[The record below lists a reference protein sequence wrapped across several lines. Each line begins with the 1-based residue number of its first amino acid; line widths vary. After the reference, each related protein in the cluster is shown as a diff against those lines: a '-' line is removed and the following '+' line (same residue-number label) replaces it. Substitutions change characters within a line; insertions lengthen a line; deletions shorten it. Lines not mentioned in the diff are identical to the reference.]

1 MRPFDPRLLRAF
13 PETRSPLAVLGALG
27 VVGGL
32 LAVGQAFALAA
43 LVVALVE
50 QRSLATPAVA
60 LVVLLAA
67 RGLVAG
73 GQELAAARAGSVVAS
88 AVRRRRLGAWLRRPA
103 EQRADAAAALTD
115 STDGAAAIEP
125 YVARYLPT
133 LVAAAVVPAATLIA
147 LAWVDWLS
155 ALIVLLTLPLLP
167 VFAALIGQHTR
178 DETQARWRE
187 SVTLAGHF
195 LDVVRGLPTL
205 VSFGRADAQLDQVDR
220 VGDRHRRATL
230 RTLRTAFLSS
240 AALELLA
247 TISVAIVA
255 VAVGLR
261 LAHGSMALGVG
272 LTAILL
278 APEAYWPVRR
288 VGQEFHA
295 AADGAEALDRLLA
308 DEPGDASGDVAGDAS
323 VATTAATSASTGGP
337 GSAPQQVVVRDV
349 SYRHPGAKTVA
360 LQPVSFTAG
369 RGLTVVSGPSGV
381 GKSTLLEVVAGVRTA
396 STGTVERPA
405 VHLVTQQPFVAP
417 MTTSENL
424 ALGTRAAADQVSLL
438 PGVPSGAVLGD
449 DGFGLS
455 AGQRARLALERA
467 RLSDAAVLLAD
478 EPTAHL
484 DEGAA
489 AALRDELVT
498 LGRSRV
504 VIAVTHDPELLA
516 LADQVVELQA
526 PHAGAADEPSPAGAR
541 AGEPSPH
548 GVRAGEPTPHGVR
561 VGEPPRASRIETSTT
576 GLDTASASAP
586 AYSTSV
592 GAPAYSTSV
601 GAPAYSTSVR
611 APASPTSVGAP
622 ARSTAARSPRR
633 PLLRPTRGTLVAG
646 ALGGLAAASSVALT
660 ATSGWLIV
668 RAAEQPVI
676 LTLIVAIVLVRTFG
690 IARPVFR
697 YAERVRSHDAA
708 LAELS
713 DRRTSA
719 YRALIPLTPARL
731 GRRRRADL
739 LTGFVRDLDDEV
751 DAQVRVVV
759 PLVAATLAGV
769 GATVVAGSLLPPAAL
784 VIAAALVAAAV
795 VAGLDLAGELAGQRD
810 SVAARAGIARAA
822 HVATTKTTELQAI
835 SATGWALDQLDEAQ
849 AQAERAALRQARGRA
864 LGATATPVVTGLATA
879 AMAYVVAGA
888 LADGQVIAPIAA
900 LLLLMPLALGDVLG
914 TLPDAMGAWAR
925 SRAARDRVA
934 DLLDQEPAVAD
945 TPGLPDLPPATSR
958 TLGTD
963 EVVAAWHP
971 DSARITLPDSVI
983 RPGEHL
989 AITGPNGCG
998 KSTMLSVLARHLDP
1012 VSGRSTIDGHDAQD
1026 VSLASARAQ
1035 VAVVDDEPHLF
1046 TGTVRA
1052 NLLLARPGADDT
1064 AVRDALTRA
1073 GLGSWLAGLPDGL
1086 DTDLGAGG
1094 RGMSGGERSRF
1105 AIARAL
1111 LSDRPVL
1118 LLDEPVA
1125 HLDQPTARRVLT
1137 DLHTAT
1143 RGRTVALVTHQA
1155 LGLDGCDR
1163 HLRWTVAARTER
1175 TTT

>member
-308 DEPGDASGDVAGDAS
+308 DEPGDASGDVAGDVAGDAS

-337 GSAPQQVVVRDV
+337 GSAPQQVVVHDV

-369 RGLTVVSGPSGV
+369 RGLTVVSGPSGA

-467 RLSDAAVLLAD
+467 RLSDAAVLLVD

-526 PHAGAADEPSPAGAR
+526 PHAGAAGEPSPAG
-541 AGEPSPH
+541 G
-548 GVRAGEPTPHGVR
+548 RAGEPTPHGGRVGEPAPHGGR
-561 VGEPPRASRIETSTT
+561 VGEPPRASRIETSST

-601 GAPAYSTSVR
+601 GAPAYSTSV
-611 APASPTSVGAP
+611 GAP
-622 ARSTAARSPRR
+622 ARSTAARNRRR

-769 GATVVAGSLLPPAAL
+769 GAAVVAGSLLPPAAL

-835 SATGWALDQLDEAQ
+835 SATDWALDQLDEAQ

-945 TPGLPDLPPATSR
+945 TPGLPDLAPATSR

-971 DSARITLPDSVI
+971 DSARITLPNSVI

-1046 TGTVRA
+1046 TGTARA

>member
-1 MRPFDPRLLRAF
+1 M
-13 PETRSPLAVLGALG
+13 
-27 VVGGL
+27 
-32 LAVGQAFALAA
+32 
-43 LVVALVE
+43 
-50 QRSLATPAVA
+50 
-60 LVVLLAA
+60 LLAA

-205 VSFGRADAQLDQVDR
+205 VSFGRADAQLDQVDH

-369 RGLTVVSGPSGV
+369 RGLTVVSGPSGA

-467 RLSDAAVLLAD
+467 RLSDAAVLLVD

-498 LGRSRV
+498 LGRNRV

-526 PHAGAADEPSPAGAR
+526 PPAGAADEPSPAG
-541 AGEPSPH
+541 G
-548 GVRAGEPTPHGVR
+548 RAGEPTPTVVEQASPPPRHSSRRARPHGGR
-561 VGEPPRASRIETSTT
+561 VGEPPGRAVSRP
-576 GLDTASASAP
+576 AP
-586 AYSTSV
+586 RVSI
-592 GAPAYSTSV
+592 
-601 GAPAYSTSVR
+601 
-611 APASPTSVGAP
+611 
-622 ARSTAARSPRR
+622 R
-633 PLLRPTRGTLVAG
+633 PPLALRPTR
-646 ALGGLAAASSVALT
+646 
-660 ATSGWLIV
+660 
-668 RAAEQPVI
+668 
-676 LTLIVAIVLVRTFG
+676 
-690 IARPVFR
+690 
-697 YAERVRSHDAA
+697 
-708 LAELS
+708 
-713 DRRTSA
+713 
-719 YRALIPLTPARL
+719 PA
-731 GRRRRADL
+731 
-739 LTGFVRDLDDEV
+739 
-751 DAQVRVVV
+751 
-759 PLVAATLAGV
+759 
-769 GATVVAGSLLPPAAL
+769 
-784 VIAAALVAAAV
+784 
-795 VAGLDLAGELAGQRD
+795 
-810 SVAARAGIARAA
+810 
-822 HVATTKTTELQAI
+822 
-835 SATGWALDQLDEAQ
+835 WALRPPRPAW
-849 AQAERAALRQARGRA
+849 ALRPPR
-864 LGATATPVVTGLATA
+864 P
-879 AMAYVVAGA
+879 
-888 LADGQVIAPIAA
+888 
-900 LLLLMPLALGDVLG
+900 
-914 TLPDAMGAWAR
+914 AWALR
-925 SRAARDRVA
+925 PTRPAWALRPPRPAWALRPPRPAWALRPAPPLRATRGGRCCDRRAARSS
-934 DLLDQEPAVAD
+934 
-945 TPGLPDLPPATSR
+945 PGRS
-958 TLGTD
+958 
-963 EVVAAWHP
+963 AAWP
-971 DSARITLPDSVI
+971 PRARW
-983 RPGEHL
+983 R
-989 AITGPNGCG
+989 
-998 KSTMLSVLARHLDP
+998 
-1012 VSGRSTIDGHDAQD
+1012 
-1026 VSLASARAQ
+1026 
-1035 VAVVDDEPHLF
+1035 
-1046 TGTVRA
+1046 
-1052 NLLLARPGADDT
+1052 
-1064 AVRDALTRA
+1064 
-1073 GLGSWLAGLPDGL
+1073 
-1086 DTDLGAGG
+1086 
-1094 RGMSGGERSRF
+1094 
-1105 AIARAL
+1105 
-1111 LSDRPVL
+1111 
-1118 LLDEPVA
+1118 
-1125 HLDQPTARRVLT
+1125 
-1137 DLHTAT
+1137 
-1143 RGRTVALVTHQA
+1143 
-1155 LGLDGCDR
+1155 
-1163 HLRWTVAARTER
+1163 
-1175 TTT
+1175 

>member
-1 MRPFDPRLLRAF
+1 M
-13 PETRSPLAVLGALG
+13 
-27 VVGGL
+27 
-32 LAVGQAFALAA
+32 
-43 LVVALVE
+43 
-50 QRSLATPAVA
+50 
-60 LVVLLAA
+60 
-67 RGLVAG
+67 
-73 GQELAAARAGSVVAS
+73 
-88 AVRRRRLGAWLRRPA
+88 
-103 EQRADAAAALTD
+103 
-115 STDGAAAIEP
+115 
-125 YVARYLPT
+125 
-133 LVAAAVVPAATLIA
+133 
-147 LAWVDWLS
+147 
-155 ALIVLLTLPLLP
+155 
-167 VFAALIGQHTR
+167 
-178 DETQARWRE
+178 
-187 SVTLAGHF
+187 
-195 LDVVRGLPTL
+195 
-205 VSFGRADAQLDQVDR
+205 
-220 VGDRHRRATL
+220 
-230 RTLRTAFLSS
+230 
-240 AALELLA
+240 
-247 TISVAIVA
+247 
-255 VAVGLR
+255 
-261 LAHGSMALGVG
+261 
-272 LTAILL
+272 
-278 APEAYWPVRR
+278 
-288 VGQEFHA
+288 
-295 AADGAEALDRLLA
+295 
-308 DEPGDASGDVAGDAS
+308 
-323 VATTAATSASTGGP
+323 
-337 GSAPQQVVVRDV
+337 
-349 SYRHPGAKTVA
+349 
-360 LQPVSFTAG
+360 
-369 RGLTVVSGPSGV
+369 
-381 GKSTLLEVVAGVRTA
+381 
-396 STGTVERPA
+396 
-405 VHLVTQQPFVAP
+405 
-417 MTTSENL
+417 
-424 ALGTRAAADQVSLL
+424 
-438 PGVPSGAVLGD
+438 
-449 DGFGLS
+449 
-455 AGQRARLALERA
+455 
-467 RLSDAAVLLAD
+467 
-478 EPTAHL
+478 
-484 DEGAA
+484 
-489 AALRDELVT
+489 
-498 LGRSRV
+498 
-504 VIAVTHDPELLA
+504 
-516 LADQVVELQA
+516 
-526 PHAGAADEPSPAGAR
+526 
-541 AGEPSPH
+541 
-548 GVRAGEPTPHGVR
+548 
-561 VGEPPRASRIETSTT
+561 
-576 GLDTASASAP
+576 
-586 AYSTSV
+586 
-592 GAPAYSTSV
+592 
-601 GAPAYSTSVR
+601 
-611 APASPTSVGAP
+611 
-622 ARSTAARSPRR
+622 
-633 PLLRPTRGTLVAG
+633 LRPTRGTLVAG

-739 LTGFVRDLDDEV
+739 LTGFVHDLDDEV

-769 GATVVAGSLLPPAAL
+769 GAAVVAGSLLPPAAL

-945 TPGLPDLPPATSR
+945 TPGLPDLAPATSR

-963 EVVAAWHP
+963 GVVAAWHP
-971 DSARITLPDSVI
+971 DSARITLPDRVV

-1012 VSGRSTIDGHDAQD
+1012 VSGRSTIDGRDAQD

-1052 NLLLARPGADDT
+1052 NLLLARPGADDD
-1064 AVRDALTRA
+1064 AVREALTRA